1 MRLNKKYLFN
11 FFFKHRVFIKFSI
24 LIFPILLFILI
35 KKIFIDLQIIEISIF
50 IFCALNFYL
59 VSFLILREILRIA
72 ETRYI
77 GRVTVLNII
86 TKLNRAN
93 PEGLIG
99 AEVGVYRGDYS
110 KQIIDHKFIGK
121 KINIKKLYLV
131 DPWAFYEES
140 QKDYGTYKVEDS
152 KEEAFKYVS
161 ERFKNYQN
169 VEIIRADSLTAAK
182 KIENEAL
189 DFCYVD
195 ANHDYKFVLDDL
207 RAWYPKIKKKGI
219 LFGDNY
225 VDPYGVQEAVQ
236 EFVYERKLL
245 VHFSDFYE
253 QFFLFKKQF

>member
-1 MRLNKKYLFN
+1 MNLIKKYLFK
-11 FFFKHRVFIKFSI
+11 FFFKHRIFIKYSI
-24 LIFPILLFILI
+24 LIFPVLLFVLI
-35 KKIFIDLQIIEISIF
+35 KKILVDLQIIEILIF

-59 VSFLILREILRIA
+59 VSFLILREILRII
-72 ETRYI
+72 ESRYM

-86 TKLNRAN
+86 VKLNRKN

-121 KINIKKLYLV
+121 KLNIKKLYLI
-131 DPWAFYEES
+131 DPWSFYEET
-140 QKDYGTYKVEDS
+140 QGAYRVEDL
-152 KEEAFKYVS
+152 KEAFKYVS
-161 ERFKNYQN
+161 ERFKNYKN
-169 VEIIRADSLTAAK
+169 IEIIRADSLTAAK
-182 KIENEAL
+182 KIENETL
-189 DFCYVD
+189 DFCYID
-195 ANHDYKFVLDDL
+195 ANHDYKFVFDDL

-225 VDPYGVQEAVQ
+225 VDPYEVQEAVQ
-236 EFVYERKLL
+236 EFAYEKKLL